1 MEQKPYANIARR
13 RERFRRRI
21 RHKLECHTGRIIR
34 DTVEIRVRLEKL
46 REAEEGEEGGVGAEL
61 DVEFWGWRGLRD
73 GGVEGLEDLAGK
85 SGAGDGAD
93 GGGGVVGEVE
103 FVVVG
108 EGLELE
114 EGFGGEDGGGV
125 EVGGVVDG
133 GDLEQVPNWVEQSG

>member
-1 MEQKPYANIARR
+1 M
-13 RERFRRRI
+13 
-21 RHKLECHTGRIIR
+21 
-34 DTVEIRVRLEKL
+34 
-46 REAEEGEEGGVGAEL
+46 
-61 DVEFWGWRGLRD
+61 RD
-73 GGVEGLEDLAGK
+73 GGVEGLEDLAGE
-85 SGAGDGAD
+85 SGAGDGPD

-133 GDLEQVPNWVEQSG
+133 GDLEQVPDWGEQSGQHRVNDIW